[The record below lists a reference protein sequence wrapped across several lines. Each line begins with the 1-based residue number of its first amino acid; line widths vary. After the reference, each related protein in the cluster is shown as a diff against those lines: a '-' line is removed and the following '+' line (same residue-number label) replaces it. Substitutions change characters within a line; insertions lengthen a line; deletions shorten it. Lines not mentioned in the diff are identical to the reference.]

1 MHLISTSQTF
11 MSIEEG
17 QGGKEKKGG
26 GGRGEKGRGEKEK
39 GGRKRGSSIMKK
51 KKRLYYGLGTIIGT
65 FSRPC
70 FCLLRNYHL
79 IEATKRCSAHYVIK
93 AITE

>member
-39 GGRKRGSSIMKK
+39 GGRKRG
-51 KKRLYYGLGTIIGT
+51 R
-65 FSRPC
+65 
-70 FCLLRNYHL
+70 
-79 IEATKRCSAHYVIK
+79 EAA
-93 AITE
+93 A